1 MGLGGRER
9 RRLRMDRRRAVVA
22 ALGAAGVLALA
33 APGAFASN
41 SPNASCVGA
50 GSSALAP
57 GQGFGTPG
65 QRADVAHFINSQPG
79 PGGQLV
85 KASAQQKGTADQCF
99 PAGPPGS

>member
-1 MGLGGRER
+1 MYR
-9 RRLRMDRRRAVVA
+9 RRSLAAV
-22 ALGAAGVLALA
+22 LGTAGVLALA
-33 APGAFASN
+33 APGAFAAN
-41 SPNASCVGA
+41 SPSASCVGA

-85 KASAQQKGTADQCF
+85 KSSAQQKGTAAECF